1 VAETW
6 SVKELLQ
13 AGWSEA
19 DLAWETTAER
29 TAEAAARGDHVRA
42 KDEAGEAVRIARASF
57 EPIDP
62 RLGTALANFGLCLGQ
77 IGGKGGGASL
87 FGEALD
93 VWRASAPWIARM
105 DAPRMARSSLFHMRM
120 ELAHRET
127 YRARWQIRWREM
139 AEEAKQRLAN
149 LSPAPGDLAG
159 SAAEAL
165 ARWRRERP
173 ALLNDT
179 RKLMAAA
186 FLLLAPPARTL
197 RSIDGEG
204 DQATAGKRAEP
215 AP

>member
-1 VAETW
+1 LVAETW

-19 DLAWETTAER
+19 DLDWETTAER
-29 TAEAAARGDHVRA
+29 MAECAARGGHALA
-42 KDEAGEAVRIARASF
+42 KDVAGEAVRIARASF

-62 RLGTALANFGLCLGQ
+62 RLGTALANFGLCLEQ
-77 IGGKGGGASL
+77 IGDGGGARL
-87 FGEALD
+87 IGEALD
-93 VWRASAPWIARM
+93 VWRATGPWIARM

-120 ELAHRET
+120 ELRHRET

-139 AEEAKQRLAN
+139 AEEAKTRLAN
-149 LSPAPGDLAG
+149 LRPSPADLGG

-186 FLLLAPPARTL
+186 FLLLAPPAGL
-197 RSIDGEG
+197 L
-204 DQATAGKRAEP
+204 
-215 AP
+215 